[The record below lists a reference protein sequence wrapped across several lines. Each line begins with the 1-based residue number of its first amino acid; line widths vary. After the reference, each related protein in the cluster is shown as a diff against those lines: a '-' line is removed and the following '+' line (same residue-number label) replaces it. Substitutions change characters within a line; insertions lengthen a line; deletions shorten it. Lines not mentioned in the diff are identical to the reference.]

1 MTVEKKIVFFKS
13 VLVTIAL
20 TFFTCSL
27 DKHYAYANSFE
38 SKNSNQ
44 LAILFK
50 NLSNVESYREANVV
64 IKEIWNFWIN
74 DTANEKNRQM
84 LKIGINLMNNN
95 NLLEAEGIFSKLIQ
109 NDPNYMEAWNKRATV
124 RYVMGNYDGSFAD
137 VNMVLAK
144 EPKHFGALSGLG
156 LILMQNNDYEGA
168 LSAYRKV
175 LAINPF
181 SKDALKLIPILQ
193 RKVYGSSL

>member
-27 DKHYAYANSFE
+27 DKHYVYANSFE

-137 VNMVLAK
+137 VSMVLAK

>member
-1 MTVEKKIVFFKS
+1 MTIEKKIVSFKS

-27 DKHYAYANSFE
+27 DKHYVYANSFE

-84 LKIGINLMNNN
+84 LKIGINLMNPDTPIN
-95 NLLEAEGIFSKLIQ
+95 GMLI
-109 NDPNYMEAWNKRATV
+109 MHGTGTGKTCTAIATKS
-124 RYVMGNYDGSFAD
+124 RTWE
-137 VNMVLAK
+137 K
-144 EPKHFGALSGLG
+144 E
-156 LILMQNNDYEGA
+156 DY
-168 LSAYRKV
+168 
-175 LAINPF
+175 I
-181 SKDALKLIPILQ
+181 Q
-193 RKVYGSSL
+193 

>member
-1 MTVEKKIVFFKS
+1 MIVEKKIVFFKS

-50 NLSNVESYREANVV
+50 NLSSVESYREANVV